1 MKIIEKGMRKM
12 NIKSSL
18 EYKDYYI
25 SISDE
30 GGNIDIIVNFTVHQ
44 NKRSSERN
52 VPIETVLES
61 IQEKEIQ
68 EVLYLKNGQHAVIRD
83 FKRNISYVIEMYCDY
98 DIVMNVITSLNKT
111 DMRIY
116 EGEKTI
122 IINKIA

>member
-1 MKIIEKGMRKM
+1 M